1 MTTMERLIKVFCAVF
16 EDQLD
21 LENISIETTLLGD
34 LGMTSISL
42 LYMAMATEEE
52 FGVKFR
58 NEDFATLNTVG
69 DVIAC
74 IERKQA

>member
-16 EDQLD
+16 EDAID
-21 LENISIETTLLGD
+21 PATVTESATLVGD
-34 LGMTSISL
+34 LGMNSISL

-52 FGVKFR
+52 FGIKFQ
-58 NEDFATLNTVG
+58 NEDFATLRTVG

-74 IERKQA
+74 IERKC

>member
-16 EDQLD
+16 ED
-21 LENISIETTLLGD
+21 EIAPEAVNEKATLLGD
-34 LGMTSISL
+34 LGMNSISL

-52 FGVKFR
+52 FGIKFC
-58 NEDFATLNTVG
+58 NEDFAKLSTVG

-74 IERKQA
+74 IESKL

>member
-16 EDQLD
+16 EDEFD
-21 LENISIETTLLGD
+21 PETMTESATLLGD
-34 LGMTSISL
+34 LGMNSISL

-52 FGVKFR
+52 FGVKFC
-58 NEDFATLNTVG
+58 NEDFAKLITVG

-74 IERKQA
+74 IESKL

>member
-16 EDQLD
+16 EDQMD
-21 LENISIETTLLGD
+21 LEHITADTTLLED

-58 NEDFATLNTVG
+58 NEDFATLITVG

-74 IERKQA
+74 IERKC

>member
-1 MTTMERLIKVFCAVF
+1 MTTLERLRKVFSSVF
-16 EDQLD
+16 EDQFD
-21 LENISIETTLLGD
+21 VSACTETSTLMGD

-52 FGVKFR
+52 FGIKFC
-58 NEDFATLNTVG
+58 NEDFATLQTVG

-74 IERKQA
+74 IEKKLA

>member
-1 MTTMERLIKVFCAVF
+1 MTTKERLIKVFSTVF

-21 LENISIETTLLGD
+21 PATINESATLLDD

-52 FGVKFR
+52 FGIKFQ
-58 NEDFATLNTVG
+58 NEDFGKLVTVG

-74 IERKQA
+74 IEEKL

>member
-1 MTTMERLIKVFCAVF
+1 MTTKERLIKVFSAVF
-16 EDQLD
+16 EGQLD
-21 LENISIETTLLGD
+21 PAAITESTTLVGD

-52 FGVKFR
+52 FGIKFR
-58 NEDFATLNTVG
+58 NEDFAKLACVG

-74 IERKQA
+74 IEEKL

>member
-1 MTTMERLIKVFCAVF
+1 MTTKERLIKVFGTVF

-21 LENISIETTLLGD
+21 PATIHESATLLDD

-52 FGVKFR
+52 FGIKFQ
-58 NEDFATLNTVG
+58 NEDFGKLVTVG

-74 IERKQA
+74 VEGKL

>member
-1 MTTMERLIKVFCAVF
+1 MTTMQRLIKVFCAVF
-16 EDQLD
+16 EDQID
-21 LENISIETTLLGD
+21 PASISENATLLGD

-52 FGVKFR
+52 FGIKFL
-58 NEDFATLNTVG
+58 NEDFATLITVG

-74 IERKQA
+74 IERKA

>member
-1 MTTMERLIKVFCAVF
+1 MTTKERLIKVFSTVF

-21 LENISIETTLLGD
+21 PATINESATLLDD

-52 FGVKFR
+52 FGIKFQ
-58 NEDFATLNTVG
+58 NEDFGKLVTVG

-74 IERKQA
+74 VEGKL

>member
-1 MTTMERLIKVFCAVF
+1 MTTKERLIKVFSTVF
-16 EDQLD
+16 EDQFD
-21 LENISIETTLLGD
+21 AAAFTESSTLLGD

-52 FGVKFR
+52 FDIKFQ
-58 NEDFATLNTVG
+58 NEDFATLITVG

-74 IERKQA
+74 IERKLA